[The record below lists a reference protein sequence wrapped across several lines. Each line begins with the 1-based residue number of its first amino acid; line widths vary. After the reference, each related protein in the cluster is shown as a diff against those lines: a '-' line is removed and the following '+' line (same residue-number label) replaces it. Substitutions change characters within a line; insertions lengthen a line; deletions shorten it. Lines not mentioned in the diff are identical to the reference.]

1 MGICIPLLLSNITA
15 FKLLLKF
22 SDMDHQ
28 HSTVSPEVTFEHHT
42 SDAEFKKRVRKTT
55 ILLSVLTVIEL
66 AIGLAIYNIH
76 KGENPSELLILMFKG
91 VVCILTLAKA
101 YYIVSVFMH
110 LGDEIR
116 NMIMTIVV
124 PLLLFVWFIIAF
136 IYEGNSYKNLRNT
149 YDKHF
154 KESTMPA
161 EHHSHS
167 AEAPEEKKSGKE

>member
-1 MGICIPLLLSNITA
+1 MIHPAFEEVTVHHEHQDDKA
-15 FKLLLKF
+15 FK
-22 SDMDHQ
+22 
-28 HSTVSPEVTFEHHT
+28 
-42 SDAEFKKRVRKTT
+42 KKVRKTT
-55 ILLSVLTVIEL
+55 ILLSVITIIEL
-66 AIGLAIYNIH
+66 IIGLTIYTIH
-76 KGENPSELLILMFKG
+76 KGDSPNAFLVLAFKG

-101 YYIVSVFMH
+101 YYIVAVFMH

-154 KESTMPA
+154 KETTTPVKHQKAETPA
-161 EHHSHS
+161 VE
-167 AEAPEEKKSGKE
+167 PKSGKE

>member
-1 MGICIPLLLSNITA
+1 
-15 FKLLLKF
+15 
-22 SDMDHQ
+22 MDHQ

-42 SDAEFKKRVRKTT
+42 SDAEFKRRVRKTT

-66 AIGLAIYNIH
+66 AIGLFIYTLN
-76 KGENPSELLILMFKG
+76 KSDTNRDFLILIFKG

-154 KESTMPA
+154 KETTMPA
-161 EHHSHS
+161 EHHKT
-167 AEAPEEKKSGKE
+167 EAPAPAEKKSGKE